1 MLFKKY
7 LDHSKCTKDMFG
19 VIFWLIY
26 ISGAKPFKCPH
37 CEQRFRTSGHRKNHV
52 QSHFRTAE
60 PKKRR
65 TGIRGGDATL
75 LSELDTQA
83 MSADQVVT
91 NQVINIDQNS
101 LIQGQNVLPLSLAFD
116 NAAQLS
122 DSGMGTQVL
131 QGLEG
136 IQLQLTGGISQGIQI
151 TGLDPNILTQTVQID
166 ASLLQQLQQGNLN
179 LTINPNMVTQSMQPA
194 DPNVVQNIQIQ
205 QSDAVNP
212 NVIIQQGPVQAAVD
226 NVQPSAPELQQVAAP
241 TVDNTIVTSG
251 PAPVVELQEQQPVE
265 TQQIQLHQVQPSL
278 STSGVTLQPDTHIQ
292 VVHMAP
298 TSPAPSDPQ
307 VMQDEDDIIHEGV
320 TDELPEHL
328 QNEDIALTT
337 TDSSVVLG
345 EQQGIS
351 AEEQQLVEAAAS
363 HQAAAA
369 AAIHSTDVTRIHVCQ
384 VILYHYNL
392 HAILFE
398 GHLGPSISC
407 L

>member
-1 MLFKKY
+1 
-7 LDHSKCTKDMFG
+7 
-19 VIFWLIY
+19 
-26 ISGAKPFKCPH
+26 
-37 CEQRFRTSGHRKNHV
+37 
-52 QSHFRTAE
+52 
-60 PKKRR
+60 
-65 TGIRGGDATL
+65 
-75 LSELDTQA
+75 

-101 LIQGQNVLPLSLAFD
+101 LIQGQNILPLSLAFD

-136 IQLQLTGGISQGIQI
+136 IQLQLTGGLSQGIQI

-194 DPNVVQNIQIQ
+194 DPNMVQNIQIQ

-212 NVIIQQGPVQAAVD
+212 NVIIQQGPVQGSAVD
-226 NVQPSAPELQQVAAP
+226 NVQTSAPELQQVAAP
-241 TVDNTIVTSG
+241 TVDNTVVTG
-251 PAPVVELQEQQPVE
+251 VAPVVELQDQQPAE
-265 TQQIQLHQVQPSL
+265 TQQVQLQQVQPSP

-307 VMQDEDDIIHEGV
+307 VPQDEDDIVHEGV
-320 TDELPEHL
+320 ADELPEHL
-328 QNEDIALTT
+328 HNEDIALTT
-337 TDSSVVLG
+337 TDGSVVLG

-369 AAIHSTDVTRIHVCQ
+369 ASVHPTDVTRIHVCQ
-384 VILYHYNL
+384 VIFTCFFTSFTSL
-392 HAILFE
+392 AR
-398 GHLGPSISC
+398 G
-407 L
+407 